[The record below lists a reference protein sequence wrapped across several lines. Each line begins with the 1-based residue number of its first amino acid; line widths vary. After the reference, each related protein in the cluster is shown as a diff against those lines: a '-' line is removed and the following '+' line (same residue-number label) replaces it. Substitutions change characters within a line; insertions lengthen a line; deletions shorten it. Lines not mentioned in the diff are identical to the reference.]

1 MLRYRPQILLC
12 RWLSKDHFTAMVA
25 GFAEFYMGALSS
37 TRFLPGVG
45 PFHLLFAIA
54 TVYGHPDEHKTKA
67 ARYVGFTRFAR
78 ERGGSACK
86 FAEKIITEVEEVEG
100 TAVDS
105 AFGRVENDGTRS
117 KEDAVKRETV
127 HGSRSLAKITEPS
140 RCATYSRSLW
150 HIDIILSVSWPACI
164 GIR

>member
-1 MLRYRPQILLC
+1 MSLSSSYKLWRPFATRPEMLRYRPQILLC
-12 RWLSKDHFTAMVA
+12 RWLSKDHFTAMVE
-25 GFAEFYMGALSS
+25 GFAEFYIGALSS

-78 ERGGSACK
+78 ERGGSECR

-105 AFGRVENDGTRS
+105 AFGRVEMMARDPRKT
-117 KEDAVKRETV
+117 
-127 HGSRSLAKITEPS
+127 L
-140 RCATYSRSLW
+140 
-150 HIDIILSVSWPACI
+150 
-164 GIR
+164 